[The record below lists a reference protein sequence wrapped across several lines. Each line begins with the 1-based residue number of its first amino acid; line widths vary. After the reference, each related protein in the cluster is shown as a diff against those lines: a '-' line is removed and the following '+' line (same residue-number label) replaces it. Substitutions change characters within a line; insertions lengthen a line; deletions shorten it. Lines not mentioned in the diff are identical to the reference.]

1 VIVYL
6 LYILL
11 LDDDEDFLKLVQ
23 KYFQSKGA
31 HVNAYSEPLLALQD
45 FMKNGTN
52 SNSNNNHNH
61 YYDLIISDIRMP
73 EMNGIELASIIRKMN
88 KDIPIILMTA
98 SSSSIREDIDS
109 SILKFLNIEDVTAKP
124 IKLKELLEKVNT
136 IKQKM
141 VVKQHNN

>member
-1 VIVYL
+1 
-6 LYILL
+6 
-11 LDDDEDFLKLVQ
+11 
-23 KYFQSKGA
+23 
-31 HVNAYSEPLLALQD
+31 
-45 FMKNGTN
+45 
-52 SNSNNNHNH
+52 
-61 YYDLIISDIRMP
+61 
-73 EMNGIELASIIRKMN
+73 
-88 KDIPIILMTA
+88 MTA